1 MLGLE
6 ADKGSQDIGDT
17 GGRSGARA
25 AMPKDAEVMALY
37 NPLQFLQEVRQ
48 EVSKVTWPSRKEV
61 WITTVAV
68 LIMVSLAA
76 LFFLLVD
83 QALGWLVSLVL
94 GFGR

>member
-1 MLGLE
+1 
-6 ADKGSQDIGDT
+6 
-17 GGRSGARA
+17 
-25 AMPKDAEVMALY
+25 MPKDAEVMALY
-37 NPLQFLQEVRQ
+37 NPLQFFQEVRQ

-61 WITTVAV
+61 WVTTVAV

-83 QALGWLVSLVL
+83 QALGWLVSLIL